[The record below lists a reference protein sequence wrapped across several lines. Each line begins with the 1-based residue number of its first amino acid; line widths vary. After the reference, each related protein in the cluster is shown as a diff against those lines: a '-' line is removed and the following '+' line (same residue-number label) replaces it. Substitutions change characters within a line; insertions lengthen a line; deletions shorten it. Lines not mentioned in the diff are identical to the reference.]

1 MSNYLLAFGKTEK
14 INQLHSWFD
23 QPDEMTVVE
32 LDSGLSLMLVNKG
45 ETIHRV
51 GNAQVFFTGWI
62 QDHQSESFVF
72 GGEGYANWISS
83 KEICNS
89 EYEGAY
95 VSCIHEDGALTVQND
110 LFSYFPVIY
119 FVESDLFVC
128 SDSLFIL
135 SELRKFLGLQ
145 CKLNKKV
152 MHTRAWTHGLACSVM
167 SNQTQIE
174 DVYILSP
181 GKHISLQYD
190 QSGLTNSKNCVV
202 SKPLMEI
209 FSMNFS
215 SYEEA
220 IRDATIKFANS
231 VTSMLQ
237 NEETMFKFGL
247 SGGLDSR
254 VILAA
259 MLHKTE
265 LFNRVTINTNKH
277 PSRKADFD
285 VVKQLSELYNF
296 QFNDPDKI
304 NQHKQKYP
312 MKLERNEDSFTLW
325 ILSSMGLFDMM
336 YLHDSYWPIPHIAEI
351 GGHGAETIKGTFA
364 ATQFSDYIYKPTYLG
379 SALRMFKDI
388 RQIRFQHKRRAMIR
402 KEMADGLQSSG
413 IDLSSPGSIQW
424 HHLCYKSP
432 IQNGRNLDR
441 TILAIRPFIQHSL
454 FALAI
459 SDKNPF
465 RYAKEGEPTLLHDM
479 LILLHPEL
487 AGEAFD
493 NSKTN
498 ISKEYIQSR
507 LKELGGPLTLND
519 SQPYSLFGR
528 IQNLRNGPPQAFV
541 NKVHFKFEEDEN
553 VMARTLKTLESV
565 WSSIEDDVIRKVY
578 QSAYDTAKERLTDS
592 DYYPPSA
599 GTPAAKVIS
608 LLLLD

>member
-14 INQLHSWFD
+14 INQLQSWFD
-23 QPDEMTVVE
+23 QSDEVSVVE
-32 LDSGLSLMLVNKG
+32 LNSGFSLMSVNKG
-45 ETIHRV
+45 ETIHQV

-62 QDHQSESFVF
+62 QNHQSESFVF

-83 KEICNS
+83 KEIRNS

-119 FVESDLFVC
+119 FAEKDFFVC
-128 SDSLFIL
+128 SDSLYML
-135 SELRKFLGLQ
+135 SALRKYFALP
-145 CKLNKKV
+145 CKINKNV

-181 GKHISLQYD
+181 GKHIFLQCD
-190 QSGLTNSKNCVV
+190 QSSLINNKNCVV
-202 SKPLMEI
+202 SKPLMEV

-259 MLHKTE
+259 MLHKQE

-285 VVKQLSELYNF
+285 IVKQLSELYDF
-296 QFNDPDKI
+296 QFNNPEKI

-312 MKLERNEDSFTLW
+312 MKLERIEDPFTLW

-336 YLHDSYWPIPHIAEI
+336 YVHDSYWAIPHIAEI

-379 SALRMFKDI
+379 SAARMFKDI
-388 RQIRFQHKRRAMIR
+388 RQIRFQRKRRAMIQ

-432 IQNGRNLDR
+432 IQNGRYLDR
-441 TILAIRPFIQHSL
+441 TVLAIRPFIQRSL

-465 RYAKEGEPTLLHDM
+465 RYAKKGEPTLLHDM

-487 AGEAFD
+487 AGEAFE

-498 ISKEYIQSR
+498 ISKQYIQSR

-519 SQPYSLFGR
+519 SQPYSSFGK

-565 WSSIEDDVIRKVY
+565 WSSIEDDMIRKVY
-578 QSAYDTAKERLTDS
+578 QSAYDTAKERLSDP
-592 DYYPPSA
+592 DYYPPNA
-599 GTPAAKVIS
+599 GTPAAKIIS
-608 LLLLD
+608 HILFD

>member
-32 LDSGLSLMLVNKG
+32 LDSGLSLMSVNKG

-181 GKHISLQYD
+181 AKHISLQYD

-259 MLHKTE
+259 MLHKPE
-265 LFNRVTINTNKH
+265 LFNRVAINTNKH

-285 VVKQLSELYNF
+285 VVKQLAEL
-296 QFNDPDKI
+296 
-304 NQHKQKYP
+304 
-312 MKLERNEDSFTLW
+312 
-325 ILSSMGLFDMM
+325 
-336 YLHDSYWPIPHIAEI
+336 
-351 GGHGAETIKGTFA
+351 
-364 ATQFSDYIYKPTYLG
+364 
-379 SALRMFKDI
+379 
-388 RQIRFQHKRRAMIR
+388 
-402 KEMADGLQSSG
+402 
-413 IDLSSPGSIQW
+413 
-424 HHLCYKSP
+424 
-432 IQNGRNLDR
+432 
-441 TILAIRPFIQHSL
+441 
-454 FALAI
+454 
-459 SDKNPF
+459 
-465 RYAKEGEPTLLHDM
+465 
-479 LILLHPEL
+479 
-487 AGEAFD
+487 
-493 NSKTN
+493 
-498 ISKEYIQSR
+498 
-507 LKELGGPLTLND
+507 
-519 SQPYSLFGR
+519 
-528 IQNLRNGPPQAFV
+528 
-541 NKVHFKFEEDEN
+541 
-553 VMARTLKTLESV
+553 
-565 WSSIEDDVIRKVY
+565 
-578 QSAYDTAKERLTDS
+578 
-592 DYYPPSA
+592 
-599 GTPAAKVIS
+599 
-608 LLLLD
+608 